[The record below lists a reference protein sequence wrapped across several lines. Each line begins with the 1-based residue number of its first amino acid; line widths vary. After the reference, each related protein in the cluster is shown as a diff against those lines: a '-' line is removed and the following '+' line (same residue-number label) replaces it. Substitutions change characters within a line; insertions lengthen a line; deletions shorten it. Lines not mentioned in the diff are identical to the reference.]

1 MNKFRKISVIII
13 VFEIVLIAAVNLFML
28 RSIEDDETFYKV
40 EASRIIKEIESGT
53 SYDSIDLD
61 KYPAITR
68 VTIFDP
74 DEKVNSDYLVLKDK
88 NAGAIYRIEYQ
99 RNSFNKTLFITV
111 NAGLGIVLLFTVFC
125 LIYISN
131 NLIKPF
137 TSFTD
142 LPYQL
147 SRGNLTVPVKEN
159 KNRFFGRFLWGMD
172 MLRENLEEQKE
183 EELRLMK
190 ENKTLILSISHD
202 IKTPLSSIKLYSKA
216 LSTGLYDN
224 DPDKKANAVNGIMHN
239 ADEIERYVG
248 EIVKA
253 SNDNFLNLRVNVGE
267 AYLSSVLN
275 EISKYYK
282 DKLAVIHTEF
292 SIADYEDCVLHCDKD
307 RLIEVIQNIIE
318 NAIKYGDGKRISIS
332 VSEEEDCRL
341 IRVNNSGDKI
351 SESEIGHI
359 FDSFY
364 RGSNTA
370 GKKGSGLG
378 LYIARTLMRLMD
390 GDIFIDQEGD
400 GVSVVAVVRKA

>member
-61 KYPAITR
+61 KYSAITR

-159 KNRFFGRFLWGMD
+159 KNRFF
-172 MLRENLEEQKE
+172 
-183 EELRLMK
+183 
-190 ENKTLILSISHD
+190 
-202 IKTPLSSIKLYSKA
+202 
-216 LSTGLYDN
+216 
-224 DPDKKANAVNGIMHN
+224 V
-239 ADEIERYVG
+239 
-248 EIVKA
+248 A
-253 SNDNFLNLRVNVGE
+253 SR
-267 AYLSSVLN
+267 SC
-275 EISKYYK
+275 
-282 DKLAVIHTEF
+282 HT
-292 SIADYEDCVLHCDKD
+292 
-307 RLIEVIQNIIE
+307 
-318 NAIKYGDGKRISIS
+318 
-332 VSEEEDCRL
+332 CR
-341 IRVNNSGDKI
+341 
-351 SESEIGHI
+351 
-359 FDSFY
+359 
-364 RGSNTA
+364 
-370 GKKGSGLG
+370 
-378 LYIARTLMRLMD
+378 
-390 GDIFIDQEGD
+390 
-400 GVSVVAVVRKA
+400 